1 MTTRKLNGHV
11 WGLMQNRGSQ
21 QAINKMYNQV
31 VCEKGHDYISVT
43 QTTSVTMGGKE
54 EVKSKK
60 NWLQCKKCGKTLA
73 IGGQE

>member
-11 WGLMQNRGSQ
+11 WGLMQNKGSQ
-21 QAINKMYNQV
+21 QSLNQLYNQR
-31 VCEKGHDYISVT
+31 VCEKHEYVCVT

-54 EVKSKK
+54 EIKSKK

-73 IGGQE
+73 FGGQE